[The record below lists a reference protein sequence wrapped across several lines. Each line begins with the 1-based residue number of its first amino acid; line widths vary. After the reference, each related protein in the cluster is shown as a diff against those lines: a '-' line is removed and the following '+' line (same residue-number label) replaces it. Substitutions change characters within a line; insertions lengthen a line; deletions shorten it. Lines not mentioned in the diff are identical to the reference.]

1 MRTVKSKIGLHQLT
15 DENICLFVIIYIPQ
29 TSWAVYAKPEDSNW
43 SAQTRRLI
51 YLSCLQMSNMLTGDK
66 MKDIKLAEALVDC
79 VPAGLGRVWGL
90 PLWTIYV
97 HYKLKQYI

>member
-1 MRTVKSKIGLHQLT
+1 MKSKIGLHQLI
-15 DENICLFVIIYIPQ
+15 DENIYLTVNIYIPQ
-29 TSWAVYAKPEDSNW
+29 NSWAVYAKKKGSGR
-43 SAQTRRLI
+43 SVQMRRLI

-66 MKDIKLAEALVDC
+66 MDIKLAEALVDR